1 MSDPC
6 QITASMAQQNLSA
19 VKAAAID
26 GRGRNVFYRKTQLE
40 KLQRALVKEASTIQ
54 DAIVAD
60 TGCLPSEARLE
71 FALALRALRDRFAEL
86 DPTREL
92 ELEYRIAK
100 GIDTPDAR
108 EPYGVAI
115 LQVSQQ
121 HTPFYST
128 ITPLCAALA
137 AGNCIILQVR

>member
-1 MSDPC
+1 
-6 QITASMAQQNLSA
+6 MAQQDLWA

-40 KLQRALVKEASTIQ
+40 KLQGALVKESPTIE

-71 FALALRALRDRFAEL
+71 FSLALRALRDRYIEL
-86 DPTREL
+86 DLAREL

-100 GIDTPDAR
+100 GANAPDTR
-108 EPYGVAI
+108 EPYGIAI
-115 LQVSQQ
+115 LHVSQQ

-128 ITPLCAALA
+128 VAPLCAALA
-137 AGNCIILQVR
+137 AGNCVILQVV

>member
-1 MSDPC
+1 
-6 QITASMAQQNLSA
+6 MAQQDLSA

-26 GRGRNVFYRKTQLE
+26 GRGLNVFYRKTQLE
-40 KLQRALVKEASTIQ
+40 KLQGALVKESSTIE

-71 FALALRALRDRFAEL
+71 FSLALRALRDRYTEL
-86 DPTREL
+86 DPAREL

-100 GIDTPDAR
+100 GANAPDTR
-108 EPYGVAI
+108 EPYGIAI
-115 LQVSQQ
+115 LHVSQQ

-128 ITPLCAALA
+128 VAPLCAALA
-137 AGNCIILQVR
+137 AGNCVILQVP

>member
-1 MSDPC
+1 
-6 QITASMAQQNLSA
+6 MAQQNLSA

-26 GRGRNVFYRKTQLE
+26 GRGRNVLYRKSQLE
-40 KLQRALVKEASTIQ
+40 KLQGALVKESATIR

-60 TGCLPSEARLE
+60 TGSLPSEAKLE
-71 FALALRALRDRFAEL
+71 YSLALQVLRERYIEL
-86 DPTREL
+86 DSAKEL

-100 GIDTPDAR
+100 GIDAPDAR

-115 LQVSQQ
+115 IHVSQQ

-128 ITPLCAALA
+128 IAPLCAALA
-137 AGNCIILQVR
+137 AGNCVILQVQNPYAS

>member
-1 MSDPC
+1 
-6 QITASMAQQNLSA
+6 MAQQDLWA

-40 KLQRALVKEASTIQ
+40 KLQGALVKESPTIE
-54 DAIVAD
+54 DVIVAD

-71 FALALRALRDRFAEL
+71 FSLALRALRDRYIEL
-86 DPTREL
+86 DLAREL

-100 GIDTPDAR
+100 GANAPDTR
-108 EPYGVAI
+108 EPYGIAI
-115 LQVSQQ
+115 LHVSQQ

-128 ITPLCAALA
+128 VAPLCAALA
-137 AGNCIILQVR
+137 AGNCVILQVV